1 MTRDGVIVKNPEVLW
16 RHQSQKKL
24 KRSGNKHQHEE
35 SANRKSSAKMGSST
49 HLPPLN
55 QTNTSKL
62 SHKSNHSRS
71 RLAGETNGFARDTYG
86 QGLGRTGHMPVIFRE
101 DVQPIEL
108 IVQKTERE
116 AHEFEEDG
124 FGLRR
129 YRLPKQEFV
138 GFLQEVQ
145 AIASEDEAKIT
156 A

>member
-1 MTRDGVIVKNPEVLW
+1 MIVKNPEVLW

-24 KRSGNKHQHEE
+24 KKPTKKEHGSGSSVHQ
-35 SANRKSSAKMGSST
+35 SSSKLASST

-62 SHKSNHSRS
+62 SHKSNHSKS
-71 RLAGETNGFARDTYG
+71 RLGMENTGIGRDTYG
-86 QGLGRTGHMPVIFRE
+86 QGFNRTGNIPTTFRE

-116 AHEFEEDG
+116 AHAFEEDG
-124 FGLRR
+124 FGIRR

-145 AIASEDEAKIT
+145 AIASEDEAKIR

>member
-1 MTRDGVIVKNPEVLW
+1 MDKT
-16 RHQSQKKL
+16 
-24 KRSGNKHQHEE
+24 
-35 SANRKSSAKMGSST
+35 
-49 HLPPLN
+49 
-55 QTNTSKL
+55 
-62 SHKSNHSRS
+62 
-71 RLAGETNGFARDTYG
+71 GFGRDTYG
-86 QGLGRTGHMPVIFRE
+86 KGFGRADPIPTTFRE

-116 AHEFEEDG
+116 AHAFEEDG

-145 AIASEDEAKIT
+145 AIASEDEAKIG